1 MAGLRLNGFVR
12 ILMKNL
18 YVGMFEIII
27 LYLPEDA
34 DKTAC
39 KVSGFYILDKNNKTN
54 NNNNRLRIVK

>member
-27 LYLPEDA
+27 LYLPEDE
-34 DKTAC
+34 KRLP
-39 KVSGFYILDKNNKTN
+39 VRSLDFIF
-54 NNNNRLRIVK
+54 LIRIIKLIITIIDCE